1 MQPYSQKKLTARI
14 LTRLRYSTSFKKMG
28 LVKFEKS
35 GRIKKVMLTDD
46 GWDIAHNLE
55 AIIKKFNQIEAS
67 LEQEQQK
74 KK

>member
-1 MQPYSQKKLTARI
+1 
-14 LTRLRYSTSFKKMG
+14 
-28 LVKFEKS
+28 
-35 GRIKKVMLTDD
+35 MLTDD